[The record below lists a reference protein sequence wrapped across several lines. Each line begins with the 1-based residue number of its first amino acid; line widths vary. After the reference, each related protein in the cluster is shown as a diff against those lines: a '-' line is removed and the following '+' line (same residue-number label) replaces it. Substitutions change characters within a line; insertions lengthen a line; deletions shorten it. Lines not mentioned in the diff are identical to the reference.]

1 MKPILAYAKLNARI
15 MPLDRGERFEDPLD
29 EALSQNGFAKITG
42 GGTAQTEEGE
52 IDYCGIDID
61 LFDVKK
67 GIPFI
72 CEFLTQLGAPR
83 GSTLEYESKGEKVE
97 VPFGTTEGLAIY
109 LNGTD
114 LPDEVYTN
122 CDVNV
127 VYDTINQLLGERGAI
142 LNHWVGP
149 TETALYLYG
158 HSGKEMRELI
168 SEFMA
173 EYPLCQQARIV
184 TIA

>member
-1 MKPILAYAKLNARI
+1 MEPIFAYAKLNARI

-29 EALSQNGFAKITG
+29 EALSQNGFGKTTG
-42 GGTAQTEEGE
+42 GGTAQTEQGE

-61 LFDVKK
+61 LIDVEK
-67 GIPFI
+67 GVPFI
-72 CEFLTQLGAPR
+72 CDFLTQLGAPR
-83 GSTLEYESKGEKVE
+83 GSNLEYENEGQKVE

-122 CDVNV
+122 CDVNE

-142 LNHWVGP
+142 LNHWAGP

-158 HSGKEMRELI
+158 HSADEMRQLI
-168 SEFMA
+168 SGYMA
-173 EYPLCQQARIV
+173 EYPLCQQARIE